1 MEILNTVTVVAL
13 VSLIVVGILKIL
25 DNERKENNDKQGK
38 NR

>member
-1 MEILNTVTVVAL
+1 MELLNTLTVISL
-13 VSLIVVGILKIL
+13 VCLIVAGILKIL

>member
-25 DNERKENNDKQGK
+25 DNERKENNDK
-38 NR
+38 